1 MKVFKIPKA
10 TQTYADTLFALG
22 VADLVL
28 SLAEGDVTVK
38 DSGSV
43 YELYPEVELDSEW
56 VDQTPIS
63 PGYPYLKVKQ
73 DDTNAPMVGE
83 VIDYE
88 QEKRIEQTY
97 RKFTELR
104 EQGKKSGPK
113 EPVNLDIEDEP
124 PRPRH
129 DLQVLKTF
137 NSMRMGSDAY
147 NKIHRAVEN
156 CAEINKVVG
165 ERLRYLAEP
174 STGTYAHNEPATLT
188 STASA
193 LQLFNPVS
201 GKGIHRP
208 KPDGTGLAGFPK
220 VWTDWF
226 QEWMKYR
233 GMHIGMSAYRV
244 GDDTKV
250 MVLVPGDIPVNE
262 VRALREELLH
272 QRLWGNIHLEIDA
285 SILLAEMLVKHS
297 AEYAEGYSRLKMRN
311 RRPNEIL
318 KGFQTAYFKSLGN
331 ASAVMNI
338 SFLSLPAWLPVSD
351 RASAEALLDIL
362 EEHRVCLRA
371 LDESH
376 SDEVRLLAQY
386 RDFLSGGILMDF
398 LYFLA
403 DFAPFLMSR
412 LEQRRVKRFSVINLR
427 RMVMAYDVGLKE
439 IVDNGGFQNLAT
451 AIRKA
456 TVNAQYRKAQGTNDF
471 EIHYGL
477 AQEWKRKVK
486 FKTELVAAICD
497 FAQQYNEENA
507 RHVEQGR
514 ERRKSITKE
523 DLDQVIGM
531 IEAKGPELVGMLLL
545 AYGYAREKQEAHE
558 LQDNEGE
565 E

>member
-38 DSGSV
+38 DAGSG
-43 YELYPEVELDSEW
+43 YEIIPAVELDQES
-56 VDQTPIS
+56 VSQMPIS

-73 DDTNAPMVGE
+73 DSNAPQVGE
-83 VIDYE
+83 VIDYD
-88 QEKRIEQTY
+88 QEKQIEQIY
-97 RKFTELR
+97 REFVEVRQK
-104 EQGKKSGPK
+104 GKNSGRNQ
-113 EPVNLDIEDEP
+113 PVNLDVEDEP

-129 DLQVLKTF
+129 DLQVLKTI
-137 NSMRMGSDAY
+137 NALRASDAY
-147 NKIHRAVEN
+147 SKMYRAVEG
-156 CAEINKVVG
+156 CTEIGILVG
-165 ERLRYLAEP
+165 NRLQHLAEL
-174 STGTYAHNEPATLT
+174 STGSYAHDEPATLT
-188 STASA
+188 STAST
-193 LQLFNPVS
+193 LQLFNPIS
-201 GKGIHRP
+201 GKGVHRP
-208 KPDGTGLAGFPK
+208 KPDGTSVAQFPK
-220 VWTDWF
+220 KWVDWF

-233 GMHIGMSAYRV
+233 GMQIGMSAYRV

-262 VRALREELLH
+262 VRALREDLLR
-272 QRLWGNIHLEIDA
+272 QRLWGNIHLEINA
-285 SILLAEMLVKHS
+285 SLLLAEMLVKHS

-311 RRPNEIL
+311 RRPNDIL
-318 KGFQTAYFKSLGN
+318 KGVQAAYFKSMGN
-331 ASAVMNI
+331 VSAVMNI
-338 SFLSLPAWLPVSD
+338 SFLSLPGWLPVSD

-403 DFAPFLMSR
+403 DFAPFIMRR
-412 LEQRRVKRFSVINLR
+412 LEQRKWVKRFSVINLR
-427 RMVMAYDVGLKE
+427 RMVMACDVGLKE
-439 IVDNGGFQNLAT
+439 IVDNEGFQNLAT

-456 TVNAQYRKAQGTNDF
+456 TVNAQYRKAQGNNDF

-497 FAQQYNEENA
+497 FVQQYNEENA
-507 RHVEQGR
+507 RHVEQKR

-531 IEAKGPELVGMLLL
+531 IEDKGPELVGMLLL
-545 AYGYAREKQEAHE
+545 AYGYATKKQEACD